1 MKKKLIVLFP
11 QKFTQFEYFKYE
23 IEQYKKLDYEVNV
36 IDLSNIILSK
46 SFNKIWKT
54 KKFKYAITPNS
65 ILELYFYLKRNK
77 ENSIIL
83 SFLAN
88 NYTLKICIIFF
99 IIQILKIKQILIND
113 THPSTKWRSKNIIN
127 WFISKLKQ
135 HKFNFIVYLFYLQ
148 YFVSKF
154 LMIFLQ
160 NPKVF
165 FSPLKLENIKNIK
178 PINFYDYSN
187 SLEKSKT
194 EKPYKSYCLYLDN
207 FYSCRTCVL

>member
-23 IEQYKKLDYEVNV
+23 IEKYKKLDYEVNV

-99 IIQILKIKQILIND
+99 IIQILKIK
-113 THPSTKWRSKNIIN
+113 
-127 WFISKLKQ
+127 FM
-135 HKFNFIVYLFYLQ
+135 LFQ
-148 YFVSKF
+148 F
-154 LMIFLQ
+154 
-160 NPKVF
+160 
-165 FSPLKLENIKNIK
+165 
-178 PINFYDYSN
+178 
-187 SLEKSKT
+187 
-194 EKPYKSYCLYLDN
+194 
-207 FYSCRTCVL
+207 